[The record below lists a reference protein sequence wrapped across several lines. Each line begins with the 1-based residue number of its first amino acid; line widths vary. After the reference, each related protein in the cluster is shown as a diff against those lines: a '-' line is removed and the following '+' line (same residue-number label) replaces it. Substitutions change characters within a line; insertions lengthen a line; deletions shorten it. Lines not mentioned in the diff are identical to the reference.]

1 METNY
6 NAEYQVESLTVATVG
21 RIDVIDWNNLI
32 RIEASSNYSRL
43 FLSNGKTLFVAKVLK
58 KFEAELDKR
67 IFIRPHK
74 THIVNSS
81 FIQSYIKGANSS
93 LLLSNG
99 EFIPVARNKKKQLSL
114 LKAG

>member
-1 METNY
+1 MEMSY
-6 NAEYQVESLTVATVG
+6 NENHQCESLTVATVG
-21 RIDVIDWNNLI
+21 RVDIIDWNNLV

-67 IFIRPHK
+67 MFIRPHK
-74 THIVNSS
+74 THLVNLS
-81 FIQSYIKGANSS
+81 FISAYHPGTHPT

-99 EFIPVARNKKKQLSL
+99 ESIPVARKMKKQFYLM
-114 LKAG
+114 AG